1 MDMGSAHVIVTGG
14 SSGIGLAT
22 ARLLVGRGAKLSLIA
37 RGRERLEAAA
47 KELSAAARVADV
59 SDRAGLTR
67 AIAELEKEQGQPC
80 DILITSAGLAR
91 PGHFLELSDEV
102 FREMIEVDYFG
113 TLYALRLW
121 SRSVF
126 NRDATTR

>member
-67 AIAELEKEQGQPC
+67 AIAELEEERGRPC
-80 DILITSAGLAR
+80 DILITSAGSPV
-91 PGHFLELSDEV
+91 PGTS
-102 FREMIEVDYFG
+102 
-113 TLYALRLW
+113 W
-121 SRSVF
+121 NSR
-126 NRDATTR
+126 TRSSGR